1 MVTFTRAIG
10 GTPGREKTEAFG
22 RTGARLVV
30 TFLVTLTAFA
40 ISLLCGIVIVVIVR
54 MFRGGELDVTVAYR
68 RIALPTAALTAV
80 LGLVITLVVEF
91 RRYRARL
98 VLWRGFE

>member
-1 MVTFTRAIG
+1 MQSSAPLVERKPRPLGVLARA
-10 GTPGREKTEAFG
+10 
-22 RTGARLVV
+22 LVV

-68 RIALPTAALTAV
+68 RIALPTAALTAL